1 MSTDHATE
9 NHGVPGSSP
18 GPATPFC
25 GDSQE
30 KLIEAEEPRLQTEA
44 VYTDFFTN
52 ALGQQHVQPIY
63 GFSLHVWQ
71 HVRVEIEGRVDSG
84 VPEYLL
90 NYLRVFA
97 TGEHERGEAIA
108 QGVEWDV
115 R

>member
-1 MSTDHATE
+1 MNTDHATDDQ
-9 NHGVPGSSP
+9 GVPGSSP

-71 HVRVEIEGRVDSG
+71 HVGVEIEGRVYSG
-84 VPEYLL
+84 VPKYLL
-90 NYLRVFA
+90 NYLGVLAAR
-97 TGEHERGEAIA
+97 EHEGREAVA
-108 QGVEWDV
+108 QRVE
-115 R
+115 